1 MAIIEGDI
9 DLTQNLDFYR
19 KKPQKL
25 LPANVSLKGRHDEPD
40 SRLNIDNGSCYIN
53 TISSSNIQLYYN
65 NNTERIYTLYRNRE
79 RSDYIDTYDDE
90 PLFNSITISDSENYS
105 DYSMTISSSN
115 SISTTYTTRIRNINT
130 VWEWMDDGWTTLKT
144 KPKKFISS
152 IEEKFK
158 LWSARPKHEMIDSL
172 HICYCYE
179 CGASFL
185 STSSSG
191 KCKKCLRE
199 KQIKEKM
206 NKVIN
211 KNRSG
216 FHFNH
221 IQRVDWYDGFD
232 DIPWDIKPRGLELIR
247 RHLYNLSHRK
257 NREYRYGIPWFQEL
271 NTRIYD
277 DYIEELQ
284 YGEKDYSSYLTNM
297 GWIGIRRESSNNEGE
312 IRLSNDTSIITTTT
326 LNNQII
332 DSLETVEIR
341 EVHSDEELRD
351 LSLSRRSESRHD
363 DRIDSLITGWNRYNI
378 IDIDDITYSV

>member
-25 LPANVSLKGRHDEPD
+25 LPANISLKGRHDEPD
-40 SRLNIDNGSCYIN
+40 SKINIDNGSCYIN
-53 TISSSNIQLYYN
+53 TISNSSIQLYYN
-65 NNTERIYTLYRNRE
+65 NTAERVYTIYNRNRN
-79 RSDYIDTYDDE
+79 RYNYIDTYDDDE
-90 PLFNSITISDSENYS
+90 PLFNSITVSDSN

-115 SISTTYTTRIRNINT
+115 TTSTIYTTRTQINT
-130 VWEWMDDGWTTLKT
+130 VWEWIDDNWTTLKT
-144 KPKKFISS
+144 KSKKFISS
-152 IEEKFK
+152 LEEKFK

-179 CGASFL
+179 CGTSFL
-185 STSSSG
+185 STSSNG
-191 KCKKCLRE
+191 KCKKCLQE
-199 KQIKEKM
+199 EHIKEKM
-206 NKVIN
+206 DKVIN
-211 KNRSG
+211 KNRFG

-232 DIPWDIKPRGLELIR
+232 DIPWDIKPRGIELMR
-247 RHLYNLSHRK
+247 RHLYNLSHNK
-257 NREYRYGIPWFQEL
+257 NREYRYGIPWFQKL

-277 DYIEELQ
+277 DYIEELR

-297 GWIGIRRESSNNEGE
+297 GWIGIRREPSNNEGE
-312 IRLSNDTSIITTTT
+312 IRLSNNTSVITTN

-332 DSLETVEIR
+332 DSLETVELR
-341 EVHSDEELRD
+341 EIHNDEELRD

-363 DRIDSLITGWNRYNI
+363 DRIDSLIDGWTRYNV
-378 IDIDDITYSV
+378 IDIDNITYSV